1 MLFVTFI
8 FKYFI
13 AVHDIRFLWSRWL
26 LKCDILEITSTDI
39 TAHHRKYSV
48 SVQEKRRVIKL
59 GTDQL

>member
-1 MLFVTFI
+1 MLFLTFI

-13 AVHDIRFLWSRWL
+13 TAHDIRFLWSRWV
-26 LKCDILEITSTDI
+26 LKCDILEITGTDI

-48 SVQEKRRVIKL
+48 YVQEKRRVIKL